1 MSDDLDLR
9 DLLLEVEAD
18 VTELI
23 NDVMQEL
30 QLPQMKTALRV
41 RWMTMPDEMKEQI
54 AEEQPKLYEQIIRM
68 IDEERSY

>member
-23 NDVMQEL
+23 NEVMQEL

-41 RWMTMPDEMKEQI
+41 RWMTMPDELKEQI
-54 AEEQPKLYEQIIRM
+54 KDEQPKVYEQIMRM
-68 IDEERSY
+68 VDEERSY